1 MQEQDKQVPVV
12 DAESDITNEVVT
24 TEATEV
30 EANSVDKAEVVAEPV
45 AEEVVVEEPVVAE
58 EPVVEET
65 AVEESVTNEPVV
77 EELVVEESVTN
88 EPVVEEAVVQA
99 PEPEPEPEIERESM
113 EFDVIV
119 VGGGPAGLSA
129 AIRLRQ
135 QAIAAGN
142 DEFMVCVVEK
152 GSEFG
157 AHILSGAVIEPRAL
171 DELIPDWK
179 EKGAPLNVPA
189 IEDRVYMLGS
199 ATKAT
204 KLMDSVVPA
213 LMHNDG
219 NYIVSLGNVVR
230 WLAEQAEELE
240 VMMFPGFPAADI
252 LYNDDGSVKGILTG
266 DMGVA
271 ADGEEKPSFE
281 PGYELLAKYTIFSEG
296 SRGHLGKRLISR
308 FGLDNDSDPQHYGI
322 GLKELWDID
331 PAKHEEGV
339 VLHGSGWPLS
349 DTGSS
354 GGWWL
359 YHAENN
365 QVSFGM
371 VIDLSYSNP
380 YMSPFDEMQRLK
392 LHPLIRNILEGG
404 ERISYGAR
412 ALTKGGLN
420 SLPKFTFPGGVLAG
434 DDAGFLNPAKIK
446 GTHTSMKS
454 GMLAA
459 EAIFEAIEAGRQ
471 HDEVVAYSTM
481 YKESWLYQD
490 NYEARN
496 FSPAMHR
503 MGQWMGGAF
512 NFIDQNLLGGKMPL
526 TIHDNS
532 HDYHHLERAAHAY
545 QPTYPKPDG
554 KLIFDKLSSV
564 FISNT
569 NHAEDQPVHLKLTDP
584 TVPIAINLPL
594 YAEPARLYCPA
605 GVYEV
610 VKDAEGAKFVINA
623 QNCVHCK
630 TCDIKDPSQNITW
643 VTPEGGGGPN
653 YPNM

>member
-1 MQEQDKQVPVV
+1 MQEQDKQTPVV
-12 DAESDITNEVVT
+12 DADIVDTDAAATVDTTKPEMTKPES
-24 TEATEV
+24 TEAAQAAV
-30 EANSVDKAEVVAEPV
+30 EEPV
-45 AEEVVVEEPVVAE
+45 AEEAPTESEPA
-58 EPVVEET
+58 
-65 AVEESVTNEPVV
+65 
-77 EELVVEESVTN
+77 
-88 EPVVEEAVVQA
+88 VEEAVEHNPVDKA
-99 PEPEPEPEIERESM
+99 PTETAPDPEPVEPEIERESM

-119 VGGGPAGLSA
+119 VGGGPSGLSA
-129 AIRLRQ
+129 AIRLKQ
-135 QAIAAGN
+135 LANEAGN

-171 DELIPDWK
+171 NELIPDWK

-199 ATKAT
+199 ATKST
-204 KLMDSVVPA
+204 KLMDSIVPA
-213 LMHNDG
+213 SMHNEG
-219 NYIVSLGNVVR
+219 NYIVSLANVVR
-230 WLAEQAEELE
+230 WLAEQAEELD
-240 VMMFPGFPAADI
+240 VMMFPGFPASDI
-252 LYNDDGSVKGILTG
+252 LYNDDGSVKGVLTG

-271 ADGEEKPSFE
+271 ADGEAKPSFE
-281 PGYELLAKYTIFSEG
+281 PGYELLAKYTIFAEG
-296 SRGHLGKRLISR
+296 CRGHLGKRLISR
-308 FGLDNDSDPQHYGI
+308 FDLDKDSDPQHYGI
-322 GLKELWDID
+322 GLKELWEVTSE
-331 PAKHEEGV
+331 KHEQGV
-339 VLHGSGWPLS
+339 VMHGSGWPLT
-349 DTGSS
+349 DTGST

-359 YHAENN
+359 YFDEDN

-404 ERISYGAR
+404 KRLSYGAR

-420 SLPKFTFPGGVLAG
+420 SLPKFTFPGGVLVG

-459 EAIFEAIEAGRQ
+459 EAIFEALQAERQ
-471 HDEVVAYSTM
+471 HDDVIAYSTM

-496 FSPAMHR
+496 FAPAMHR

-512 NFIDQNLLGGKMPL
+512 NFIDQNILRGKMPL
-526 TIHDNS
+526 TIHDNLK
-532 HDYHHLERAAHAY
+532 DYDQLERAAHAY
-545 QPTYPKPDG
+545 QPVYPKPDG
-554 KLIFDKLSSV
+554 KIVFDKLSSV

-569 NHAEDQPVHLKLTDP
+569 NHAENQPTHLKLTDP
-584 TVPIAINLPL
+584 TVPVSINLPL